1 MESFLANRPK
11 MPGMDGLDS
20 LDPAEGLAFG
30 DISAGGTDSFMA
42 GLPRTGGFQSLKTAL
57 LEAGSVV
64 DPQEV
69 ERAAKMKE
77 HRGQP
82 NHLPHAIEGHDAH
95 PHQAEPT
102 VELIKNNGR
111 IEKVIVTCSCSK
123 KIELDCV
130 Y

>member
-11 MPGMDGLDS
+11 LPGMDGFDS

-30 DISAGGTDSFMA
+30 DATSGGSENFLA
-42 GLPRTGGFQSLKTAL
+42 GLPQTGGFQSLKAAL

-64 DPQEV
+64 DPADAD
-69 ERAAKMKE
+69 RAQRSKE
-77 HRGQP
+77 ARGVAG
-82 NHLPHAIEGHDAH
+82 HLPHAVGEGHETH
-95 PHQAEPT
+95 HAEPT